1 MKRLLLIFMG
11 VQFLTGCVYHEP
23 RGYSRAIIVTRPSY
37 PQRYY
42 APPPPRYIPA
52 PPVRRYYEHDEHHH
66 RRPHFQQRRYW

>member
-1 MKRLLLIFMG
+1 MKRLLLIFIG

-37 PQRYY
+37 PQRHY
-42 APPPPRYIPA
+42 APPPRYIPP

-66 RRPHFQQRRYW
+66 RPHFQQRRYW